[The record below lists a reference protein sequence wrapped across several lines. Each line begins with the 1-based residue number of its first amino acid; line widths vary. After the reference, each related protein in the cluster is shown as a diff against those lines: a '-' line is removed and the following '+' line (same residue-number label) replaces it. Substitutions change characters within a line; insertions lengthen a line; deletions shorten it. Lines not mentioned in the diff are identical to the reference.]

1 MAVNFR
7 CVEEGNSAVACPH
20 VSARRRFLV
29 DAGPE
34 READAN
40 AFS

>member
-1 MAVNFR
+1 VSKKVTLRSHARTYQLDAV
-7 CVEEGNSAVACPH
+7 
-20 VSARRRFLV
+20 FLV